1 MGTPQKDKKVTPGSF
16 FLSMLTSGTSQ
27 IQTGAGEYG
36 DETVADALFPK
47 EINNFLLDREASR
60 NTIDATRAGEL
71 ALGATAPKATPDLA
85 DKLIQR
91 AGATSLER
99 QQSKQG
105 RRSAFLTGGIK

>member
-1 MGTPQKDKKVTPGSF
+1 MGTPDKTRTPGRA
-16 FLSMLTSGTSQ
+16 LLAVLTSGTSE
-27 IQTGAGEYG
+27 IKTGAGEYG

-60 NTIDATRAGEL
+60 NTIDATRAGEI
-71 ALGATAPKATPDLA
+71 ALGATAPRAAPDLA
-85 DKLIQR
+85 DKLLQR